1 MKDNCGRQAIGS
13 FNPLSPEQYT
23 DMAYVGNTQ
32 LLCQAIIDL
41 DLNFVE
47 QWLSQEG
54 NDPNTRD
61 HTGRAP
67 LHLAVSCSTLQI
79 VQSLIDHGAK
89 LVARLVDGKTAL
101 HLACIRGD
109 TQMVAALL
117 KKSEANEE
125 EESNRTDAKRKA
137 RLAAKETRD
146 PQDADIEMIEAP
158 EADSDVDAMTE
169 GSVVDVQT
177 PKTQLEGQLDGLD
190 DETTDV
196 LDVNVLAWDTASSPL
211 HLAILGG
218 HFDVV
223 KCLVQDFGAD
233 VLLPMKLPPRYEGG
247 PPNGVLLTL
256 SLAQRLPLEHAKQMT
271 RLLFD
276 LGASC
281 AQADPEQRTALDYC
295 VGNQPALLETHLES
309 DPTGAARA
317 LKHYS
322 VQGSSWR
329 PEVLGPLLTAIAN
342 EDSETALRLLAAGAR
357 ASVPFEAYLKGIDK
371 TAERS
376 RFDNDVEQPVIV
388 AVEQELPLVA
398 AALVEHYKVDCNTLT
413 TNGWKAVH
421 SSYGDKLERS
431 GCLLD
436 HVKAQM
442 KNLRKWKPDS
452 DDRKPPIPLADD
464 ETYLAGFT
472 EGTYRHWSASRQLN
486 QAKSRYESGC
496 RDLAGRRDFRARCE
510 VGLEEKTAAI
520 KKKLVEFQQLK
531 DVLLAH
537 SAKTFKELHPEV
549 EVREH
554 SRHRSI
560 FSPYRSRKDEP
571 FKVTFGFDVSLPSEE
586 VRERYI
592 RLFESVWQGDIKS
605 VKELTVLAWTDSE
618 GEKRSPLQIAVQD
631 EQKSSPL
638 SIAVLAGNF
647 DLARAIM
654 EIAQAQYT
662 PPDPPKARQYHM
674 GDKSDEDCSDDD
686 DDEGDDVSVVS
697 EVIDDQATIED
708 IGKISLSV
716 KCHIKPEEML
726 YWTISDDDKNLPGS
740 WAGRGSRAAEPEDLV
755 ETALKRDDSQLLNFL
770 LDLVD
775 EYAAKADEGGAVE
788 RRCAPSANVPLSSA
802 LKLAKP
808 QLLAE
813 FIKRTA
819 AGFPIDELAVIH
831 GANETTE
838 KPKYYQGLNVNGKK
852 RKDWAAAGRNVSGSS
867 DKTAEVS
874 PLLLTAHHGSVEQ
887 MEWFLSDAPLR
898 CYKQYAQAHEDDKR
912 LQRLS
917 QVAGGL
923 EGVVKEFLSARS
935 NMAIHCCLAGK
946 QTSDSL
952 EMLKYLTEALPDA
965 VEAKSADGLTPLL
978 LAFRLRSIE
987 AARILIDAGADQT
1000 ARDKDGMNL
1009 LHQMLFEQTE
1019 DKDES
1024 KPRLLTQLIDP
1035 RLISSMCLQRCSLD
1049 PGALTPLALWLAQ
1062 VHQYTKRHVQVA
1074 IARLILGYSH
1084 GEELS
1089 MLNGEG
1095 HTPLHVITRDH
1106 GRNNRFKHRDLATLI
1121 LEHRPEMVGWENAT
1135 GKTPMDLVEDTIL
1148 ACKCC
1153 KSGSLTSEQQ
1163 YAGHYRQSI
1172 TKAEPRTFVKRE
1184 FDLDDLLTAHLLND
1198 VNTHPDVDARQRS
1211 ERLRTSL
1218 LDVQAKLGA
1227 EGKAGRRLVTLNEA
1241 SEVARRLA
1249 AVQRKRI
1256 EKEDEQEATYG
1267 QDTTQDSKRDTVE
1280 QWINSACRR

>member
-32 LLCQAIIDL
+32 LFCQAIIDH
-41 DLNFVE
+41 DSNYVE
-47 QWLSQEG
+47 QWLTQEG

-67 LHLAVSCSTLQI
+67 LHLAVSCSTLKI

-101 HLACIRGD
+101 HLACVRGD
-109 TQMVAALL
+109 TRMVAALL
-117 KKSEANEE
+117 KKSETNEGE
-125 EESNRTDAKRKA
+125 EANRTDAKRKA
-137 RLAAKETRD
+137 RLAARGTQEA
-146 PQDADIEMIEAP
+146 QDADIEMIEVP

-169 GSVVDVQT
+169 GSIVNVQN
-177 PKTQLEGQLDGLD
+177 PETQMEGQLDGLD
-190 DETTDV
+190 DEATDI

-218 HFDVV
+218 HTDVV

-256 SLAQRLPLEHAKQMT
+256 NLAQRLPLEEAKQMT
-271 RLLFD
+271 RLLFE

-281 AQADPEQRTALDYC
+281 AQADPDQRTALGYC
-295 VGNQPALLETHLES
+295 VGNQPALLETQLES

-322 VQGSSWR
+322 VQGSGWR
-329 PEVLGPLLTAIAN
+329 PEVSSPLLTAITN
-342 EDSETALRLLAAGAR
+342 KDSETALRLLAAGAR

-371 TAERS
+371 TAEKS

-388 AVEQELPLVA
+388 AVEHELPLVA

-436 HVKAQM
+436 HVRAQ
-442 KNLRKWKPDS
+442 KKHLRKWKPDS
-452 DDRKPPIPLADD
+452 DNREPPTPLADD
-464 ETYLAGFT
+464 ETYLSEFT
-472 EGTYRHWSASRQLN
+472 QGTYQHWSAARQLN
-486 QAKSRYESGC
+486 YAKLRYERDC
-496 RDLAGRRDFRARCE
+496 RDLTGHLEFRARCE
-510 VGLEEKTAAI
+510 VGLEDKTAAI
-520 KKKLVEFQQLK
+520 KKKLDEFQQLE

-537 SAKTFKELHPEV
+537 SAKTFKELHPEI
-549 EVREH
+549 EEREH
-554 SRHRSI
+554 SRHRNL
-560 FSPYRSRKDEP
+560 FSPHRQRKDEP

-605 VKELTVLAWTDSE
+605 VKELTVLSWTGGE

-647 DLARAIM
+647 DIARAIM
-654 EIAQAQYT
+654 EIAKAQYT

-674 GDKSDEDCSDDD
+674 GDRSDEECSDDD
-686 DDEGDDVSVVS
+686 DDDDDVSVVS

-708 IGKISLSV
+708 IGKVSLSV
-716 KCHIKPEEML
+716 KCHVKAEEML
-726 YWTISDDDKNLPGS
+726 YWRIPDDGKTLPNS
-740 WAGRGSRAAEPEDLV
+740 WIDYGSRAAEPEDLV
-755 ETALKRDDSQLLNFL
+755 ETALKRDDTQLLTFL
-770 LDLVD
+770 LDLVE
-775 EYAAKADEGGAVE
+775 EYAAKASESGAFE
-788 RRCAPSANVPLSSA
+788 RRCAPSANVHLSSA

-819 AGFPIDELAVIH
+819 AGLPIDELTVIH

-867 DKTAEVS
+867 EKTAEVS
-874 PLLLTAHHGSVEQ
+874 PLLLAAHHGSVEQ

-898 CYKQYAQAHEDDKR
+898 CYKQYAQVHEDDKR

-917 QVAGGL
+917 QVEGGL

-978 LAFRLRSIE
+978 LAFRLRSVE
-987 AARILIDAGADQT
+987 AAKILIDAGADQT

-1009 LHQMLFEQTE
+1009 LHQMLFGQNEN
-1019 DKDES
+1019 KDVS

-1035 RLISSMCLQRCSLD
+1035 RLITSMCLQRCSLD

-1062 VHQYTKRHVQVA
+1062 VHQYTNRQAKVA
-1074 IARLILGYSH
+1074 IARLILEYSH

-1106 GRNNRFKHRDLATLI
+1106 GRDNRFKHRDLATLI
-1121 LEHRPEMVGWENAT
+1121 LEHRPDMVGWENAT

-1163 YAGHYRQSI
+1163 YAGPSRQSI

-1184 FDLDDLLTAHLLND
+1184 VDMDDVGTAYFPED
-1198 VNTHPDVDARQRS
+1198 VNTHPDADARQRS
-1211 ERLRTSL
+1211 KRLRTLL

-1249 AVQRKRI
+1249 AVQRKRV
-1256 EKEDEQEATYG
+1256 EKEDEEEATRG
-1267 QDTTQDSKRDTVE
+1267 QCRGHEAKVDTVE
-1280 QWINSACRR
+1280 QWISSACR